1 MIYKDIKSIIALFML
16 ASAVSSAL
24 FGKNPETLNEMEVR
38 GSNNFEDLDLSRS
51 SVLSGNH
58 MENYKVDAISDLSGL
73 APNLYINSYGI
84 KSYGDVITLR
94 GIGNAQL
101 FGDPAVGLYIDGI
114 PQGSTATYSSALFDL
129 ESVEVLKG
137 YNGHRFGK
145 NTPGGII
152 DIKSRKAGDV
162 HRSQMSAS
170 YATFDTQ
177 NFRIL
182 ADGPTGK
189 NSSYYFGLNREES
202 AGFADNSNLLGNDAT
217 SESWNGRLGFDF
229 TTDGGLDIGVG
240 GTWEAFKMGAQP
252 IVHRNSAAGF
262 YKRDSDLN
270 EIGSVKSNSQY
281 LKLET
286 TTDLSGIK
294 SVTSRNQW
302 KLDPN
307 ILDLNYADSGLAQT
321 AGYLQASGNPISSS
335 STIKENHHG
344 WSEELSFYSI
354 GEQSFDWMVL
364 LFANTSEIDGYA
376 ERNYPLPTVEQN
388 NSTYFHAGVMLPA
401 SSTTDYIMDTDSF
414 ALSTSLLKDLNENTS
429 FQIGLRFDHVSKD
442 LKRSKVNSLT
452 PSPSDISESED
463 YSWISPSLELQRK
476 INENFS
482 TFLKSSLSQKP
493 GGFSPYVDNA
503 DLIAAG
509 VISLDYK
516 EEKIWAN
523 EVGISFNENQS
534 RSGFAVSFF
543 WNEISDYQLEKPS
556 GAFDYFVDNAEEV
569 EIHGFELDFYTKPSS
584 DWILTGSYA
593 TTDGEIKKHS
603 GLSYDPGYD
612 PFGPPANPILG
623 PHDFAGKDIPFTPE
637 QTFNISATNLVTDYL
652 SWTVGLTHVG
662 KIHYLDQTATD
673 TVNNSYTLWNTSVE
687 YFLNDWKLNLFGTN
701 LTDEKYYSSLVTSL
715 TGAPG
720 IVGSPRVIGLSVS
733 RTF

>member
-1 MIYKDIKSIIALFML
+1 MVYKYIKANIAFFML
-16 ASAVSSAL
+16 SGATSPAL
-24 FGKNPETLNEMEVR
+24 FGNNPETLNEMEVR
-38 GSNNFEDLDLSRS
+38 GRNNFEDLDLSRS
-51 SVLSGNH
+51 SVLSGNYI
-58 MENYKVDAISDLSGL
+58 EKNKAGSISDLSGL

-84 KSYGDVITLR
+84 QSYGDIITLR

-137 YNGHRFGK
+137 YQGHRFGK

-162 HRSQMSAS
+162 HRSKMSAS
-170 YATFDTQ
+170 YATLDTQ
-177 NFRIL
+177 NYRVL
-182 ADGPTGK
+182 ADGPTGDY
-189 NSSYYFGLNREES
+189 SSYYFGLNREES
-202 AGFADNSNLLGNDAT
+202 DGFADNLNPAGNDAP

-229 TTDGGLDIGVG
+229 TTDGGLDIGMG
-240 GTWEAFKMGAQP
+240 GTWEAFKLGAQP
-252 IVHRNSAAGF
+252 IVHRNALSGF

-270 EIGSVKSNSQY
+270 EVGSVKSNSQFV
-281 LKLET
+281 KLET
-286 TTDLSGIK
+286 KTDFSGIK

-307 ILDLNYADSGLAQT
+307 ILDLNYADSGLAQI
-321 AGYLQASGNPISSS
+321 AGILQAIGNPISSS

-354 GEQSFDWMVL
+354 DEQSFDWMVFL
-364 LFANTSEIDGYA
+364 YANTAEIDGSA
-376 ERNYPLPTVEQN
+376 ERNYPMPTVTQ
-388 NSTYFHAGVMLPA
+388 SDPTYFNAGVMLPA
-401 SSTTDYIMDTDSF
+401 SSTTDYKMETDSY
-414 ALSTSLLKDLNENTS
+414 ALSAAFLKDLNENTS

-442 LKRSKVNSLT
+442 LKRSKVNSLS
-452 PSPSDISESED
+452 PSPADISDNKD
-463 YSWISPSLELQRK
+463 YSWLSPSLRLQRE

-482 TFLKSSLSQKP
+482 TFFKSSLSQKP

-503 DLIAAG
+503 NLIAAG
-509 VISLDYK
+509 VVSLDYK
-516 EEKIWAN
+516 KEKIWAN
-523 EVGISFNENQS
+523 EVGISFNEPES

-543 WNEISDYQLEKPS
+543 WNEISDYQFEKPS

-569 EIHGFELDFYTKPSS
+569 KIHGLELDFYSKPSS
-584 DWILTGSYA
+584 DWKLAGSYGII
-593 TTDGEIKKHS
+593 DGEIKKHS
-603 GLSYDPGYD
+603 GLSFDSGYD
-612 PFGPPANPILG
+612 PFAPSVNPILG

-637 QTFNISATNLVTDYL
+637 QTFNFSVTNNLTDNL
-652 SWTVGLTHVG
+652 TWSSGLTYIG
-662 KIHYLDQTATD
+662 KIHYLDQTAAD
-673 TVNNSYTLWNTSVE
+673 TVNDSYTLWNGSVE

-720 IVGSPRVIGLSVS
+720 IVGSPRVIGLSIS
-733 RTF
+733 RDF